1 MLAGKIATLLIIATV
16 LSLISALIVASR
28 YRAAMKRLMK
38 MPLTAA
44 SPPPAALPSAMDASP
59 FAVSL
64 DDNDLAYRHLIGAF
78 VGLTVVMAL
87 TRTLITQMVADG
99 PITLLTIS
107 ALGAAYSWPV
117 VPVIAVLGRWRRRQL
132 VGALV
137 LWFVAA
143 VALMSWRTTEA
154 VSFAQVFS
162 WMLIDIGLPPGSFL
176 ACAKSRPSAALATM

>member
-78 VGLTVVMAL
+78 VGLTVNMAPWCA
-87 TRTLITQMVADG
+87 RM
-99 PITLLTIS
+99 PS
-107 ALGAAYSWPV
+107 ALPM
-117 VPVIAVLGRWRRRQL
+117 P
-132 VGALV
+132 
-137 LWFVAA
+137 
-143 VALMSWRTTEA
+143 
-154 VSFAQVFS
+154 
-162 WMLIDIGLPPGSFL
+162 
-176 ACAKSRPSAALATM
+176 